1 MKCCPKWLKI
11 KAIEKK
17 LIISVFSDNVDL
29 DSAEVRNHLETLVES
44 LIGEGLDD
52 SSILK
57 PNKSN
62 VPQAGEVT
70 IYSSI
75 YIFFNGYLQVFLSI

>member
-1 MKCCPKWLKI
+1 MLPKNGSKYRQLK
-11 KAIEKK
+11 KADNFC
-17 LIISVFSDNVDL
+17 FSDNVDL

>member
-1 MKCCPKWLKI
+1 MTILDFIYSLSFYEMLPQLVKNKGDW
-11 KAIEKK
+11 KK
-17 LIISVFSDNVDL
+17 LIIYVFSDNVDL

-62 VPQAGEVT
+62 VPQAGEV
-70 IYSSI
+70 
-75 YIFFNGYLQVFLSI
+75 V

>member
-1 MKCCPKWLKI
+1 MLPQLVKNKGDW
-11 KAIEKK
+11 KK
-17 LIISVFSDNVDL
+17 LIIYVFSDNVDL

-70 IYSSI
+70 IY
-75 YIFFNGYLQVFLSI
+75 IFFNGYL